1 MLWKIINSEKID
13 QALCA
18 LPSK

>member
-18 LPSK
+18 LPS